1 MAVLRHN
8 CSCVWFGKSCAK
20 ASQVCTRNSA
30 HKGLTHGALFS
41 LLAKKKWYRWKH
53 EPARERNQSL
63 KMMFLQKKIL
73 IIVLWFSPAKSWCS
87 TRVLMC
93 QCHLRC
99 FGTPDTFIRLQE
111 TCTPLAVVQL
121 GLGRLNWYKMSYVYL
136 VDLCI
141 HPLPAEYP
149 VVVVRTR
156 QRTEKGS
163 SHYVFL
169 ERTVC

>member
-1 MAVLRHN
+1 MR
-8 CSCVWFGKSCAK
+8 
-20 ASQVCTRNSA
+20 
-30 HKGLTHGALFS
+30 
-41 LLAKKKWYRWKH
+41 
-53 EPARERNQSL
+53 
-63 KMMFLQKKIL
+63 
-73 IIVLWFSPAKSWCS
+73 
-87 TRVLMC
+87 
-93 QCHLRC
+93 QCHLRR

-136 VDLCI
+136 VDLYI